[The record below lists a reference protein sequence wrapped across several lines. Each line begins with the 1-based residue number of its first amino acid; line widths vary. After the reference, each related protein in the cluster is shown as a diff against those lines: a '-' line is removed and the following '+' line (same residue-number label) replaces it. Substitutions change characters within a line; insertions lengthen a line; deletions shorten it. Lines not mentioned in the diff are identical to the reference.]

1 MNKAK
6 NLVQIISYSLVDKNL
21 YIVSGLCCETL
32 RQRIE
37 RLQSH
42 QVKDQTKICDQDDYV
57 DTGDALKALITTDRF
72 KTYVVLVLIHDC
84 LKILKMLALYR
95 PNDAICFTVD
105 NLLIK
110 DGHVILSDAYL
121 SKAKLKREI

>member
-1 MNKAK
+1 M
-6 NLVQIISYSLVDKNL
+6 
-21 YIVSGLCCETL
+21 YIVSSLCCETL

-37 RLQSH
+37 RLQNASVH
-42 QVKDQTKICDQDDYV
+42 KDLHHNANKSSVVNIVPEVKYV
-57 DTGDALKALITTDRF
+57 DTGDALKALQISDRF

-84 LKILKMLALYR
+84 LKILKMLALQR

>member
-1 MNKAK
+1 M
-6 NLVQIISYSLVDKNL
+6 VDKNL
-21 YIVSGLCCETL
+21 YIVSSLCCETL

-37 RLQSH
+37 RLQNASVHKDLH
-42 QVKDQTKICDQDDYV
+42 QNANKSSVVNIVPEVKYV
-57 DTGDALKALITTDRF
+57 DTGDALKALQISDRF

-84 LKILKMLALYR
+84 LKILKMLALQR